1 MKLSVIVPAFK
12 LAPYIHECLL
22 SVLAQ
27 KTNFDFEVIVCDDTS
42 PDNTF
47 GVIAYLAL
55 AYPNLKVLRNEK
67 NLGLIGTMRRLL
79 ESASGEYIAY
89 LDGDDVAL
97 PGKLQQQVDYLDTHP
112 GCRIVYHESDMFDS
126 QSGDTLKF
134 FSRDFYNYQYIPRQA
149 DITHL
154 IKYTVFLQASSVM
167 LRRYDNMTAALEHGN
182 RIICDYPWHI
192 MNLGLAGGTVDR
204 IDCVL
209 GRYRIHQ
216 DSFGGQTQRNF
227 QRRIKVTEEL
237 VNSCR
242 LGNRFGVD
250 EDTMKQGVN
259 HVYFSAALF
268 FLRQDEF
275 DLFRQMIELSV
286 SDNLFFDE
294 RHRLVYQHRAAPE
307 KASEILGWTE

>member
-1 MKLSVIVPAFK
+1 MKLSVIVPCYNQ
-12 LAPYIHECLL
+12 APYIYECLL
-22 SVLAQ
+22 SLLTQ
-27 KTNFDFEVIVCDDTS
+27 KTNFKYEVVVCDDKSTDQS
-42 PDNTF
+42 LRIIEYLSSSFDNLV
-47 GVIAYLAL
+47 VIENSINSGL
-55 AYPNLKVLRNEK
+55 VSTMK
-67 NLGLIGTMRRLL
+67 NLLS
-79 ESASGEYIAY
+79 EASGQYIAY
-89 LDGDDVAL
+89 LDGDDIAL
-97 PGKLQQQVDYLDTHP
+97 SGKLQQQVDYLDSHP
-112 GCRIVYHESDMFDS
+112 QCRIVYHESDMFDS
-126 QSGDTLKF
+126 KTGDAIKF
-134 FSRDFYNYQYIPRQA
+134 YSRDFYNYNYIPQQA

-167 LRRYDNMTAALEHGN
+167 VRRYENMTAALEHGN
-182 RIICDYPWHI
+182 SIICDFPWHI

-250 EDTMKQGVN
+250 EATIKQGVN

>member
-154 IKYTVFLQASSVM
+154 VKYTVFLQASSVM

-204 IDCVL
+204 IDQVL
-209 GRYRIHQ
+209 GRYRMHQ
-216 DSFGGQTQRNF
+216 NSFGGQTQRNSE
-227 QRRIKVTEEL
+227 RRLQVTEEL
-237 VNSCR
+237 VAACR
-242 LGNRFGVD
+242 LGLRFKVD
-250 EDTMKQGVN
+250 KDIVQVGVN

-268 FLRQDEF
+268 FLKQRDLTLFQKMIEQSVSGELYF
-275 DLFRQMIELSV
+275 DKRHQMIYE
-286 SDNLFFDE
+286 
-294 RHRLVYQHRAAPE
+294 YRADPD
-307 KASEILGWTE
+307 KVMTLLGWQS

>member
-1 MKLSVIVPAFK
+1 MKLSVIIPAFR

-22 SVLAQ
+22 SILAQ

-47 GVIAYLAL
+47 GVIHYLSL

-67 NLGLIGTMRRLL
+67 NLGLIGTMRCLL
-79 ESASGEYIAY
+79 DSASGEYIAY

-134 FSRDFYNYQYIPRQA
+134 FSRDFYNYQYIPQQA

-204 IDCVL
+204 IGQVL
-209 GRYRIHQ
+209 GRYRMHQ
-216 DSFGGQTQRNF
+216 NSFGGQTQRNSE
-227 QRRIKVTEEL
+227 RRLQVTEEL
-237 VNSCR
+237 AAACQ
-242 LGNRFGVD
+242 LGLRFKVD
-250 EDTMKQGVN
+250 KDIVQVGVN
-259 HVYFSAALF
+259 HVYFSAALY
-268 FLRQDEF
+268 FLKQRDLL
-275 DLFRQMIELSV
+275 LFRQMIEQSV
-286 SDNLFFDE
+286 SGALYFDE
-294 RHRLVYQHRAAPE
+294 RHQMIYEYRADPD
-307 KASEILGWTE
+307 KVMTLLGWQS